1 MAVIGTNSAVGK
13 IEVHQ
18 VTSLQDLRSRIVRC
32 DQALSKHTADISNCR
47 SEINGTVREQQTMKE
62 NLKEH
67 IHRVEAEVSGTAEYL
82 EYILS
87 LWISNPCFMTKIR
100 FRSSKSQ
107 IMKDIFECENLII
120 SMRRLRWKGRAWEQE
135 VWQSTCTYL

>member
-32 DQALSKHTADISNCR
+32 DQALSKHSADIGTCR
-47 SEINGTVREQQTMKE
+47 SEVNSALREQQTMKE

-67 IHRVEAEVSGTAEYL
+67 IHRVEAEVGGPKLSMLYCL
-82 EYILS
+82 SIL
-87 LWISNPCFMTKIR
+87 
-100 FRSSKSQ
+100 
-107 IMKDIFECENLII
+107 
-120 SMRRLRWKGRAWEQE
+120 
-135 VWQSTCTYL
+135 Y

>member
-32 DQALSKHTADISNCR
+32 DQALSKHSADIGTCR
-47 SEINGTVREQQTMKE
+47 SEVNSALREQQTMKE

-67 IHRVEAEVSGTAEYL
+67 IHRVEAEVGGTKTAHA
-82 EYILS
+82 ILLVKTVLKEGWNTEKHLFYS
-87 LWISNPCFMTKIR
+87 ISKF
-100 FRSSKSQ
+100 
-107 IMKDIFECENLII
+107 
-120 SMRRLRWKGRAWEQE
+120 
-135 VWQSTCTYL
+135 

>member
-47 SEINGTVREQQTMKE
+47 SEINGAVREQQTMKE

-67 IHRVEAEVSGTAEYL
+67 IHRVEAEVGGTAEYL
-82 EYILS
+82 KYILS
-87 LWISNPCFMTKIR
+87 SWISNHFFKTKIR
-100 FRSSKSQ
+100 LRNSKSQ
-107 IMKDIFECENLII
+107 IRNVIFEF
-120 SMRRLRWKGRAWEQE
+120 
-135 VWQSTCTYL
+135 